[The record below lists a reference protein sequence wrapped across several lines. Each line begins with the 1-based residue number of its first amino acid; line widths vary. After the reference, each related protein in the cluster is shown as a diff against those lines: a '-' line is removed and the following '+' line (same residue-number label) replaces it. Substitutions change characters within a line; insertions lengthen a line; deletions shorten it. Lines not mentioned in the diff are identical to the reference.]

1 MIQIDMENGWVS
13 ETTAAGEQR
22 YPIGTAEAFSVISK
36 AWLRSGWDNKYVYSF
51 AWMGRPVIQLPEDML
66 RIQEVIYQVKPD
78 VLIETGIAHGGS
90 LILSASMLALL
101 LGAGYLRVMPLKER
115 VPFLVMADASS
126 GNATVARLDED
137 FRHRSVSASEAIAR
151 ANVAGFIS
159 LRESYDVAMM
169 NLRDWRAVHAMSA
182 PEVGKEYAALHAAN
196 NADSP
201 FNTWGRSRAIRVRI
215 LSIQLL
221 DGPDGAPGG
230 ATVRF
235 QRSVYDK
242 ASGATRPLDSR
253 IATLGFTYNLA
264 LRMDEPDRLEN
275 PLGFQVTSYRVDAET
290 LNAAEAQ

>member
-1 MIQIDMENGWVS
+1 MSKDKRPGPASREAIARAVDYETSIADLARRS
-13 ETTAAGEQR
+13 ERRAWRVAA
-22 YPIGTAEAFSVISK
+22 V
-36 AWLRSGWDNKYVYSF
+36 
-51 AWMGRPVIQLPEDML
+51 
-66 RIQEVIYQVKPD
+66 
-78 VLIETGIAHGGS
+78 
-90 LILSASMLALL
+90 ASMLALL

-182 PEVGKEYAALHAAN
+182 PEVGKGYAALHAAN

-275 PLGFQVTSYRVDAET
+275 PLGFQVTSYRVDTDYAPLPPAESEPAVFGPDPFVADSD
-290 LNAAEAQ
+290 LPEATHANVGGVATEGASQ

>member
-1 MIQIDMENGWVS
+1 MSKDKRPGPASREAIARAVDYETSIADLARRS
-13 ETTAAGEQR
+13 ERRAWRVAA
-22 YPIGTAEAFSVISK
+22 V
-36 AWLRSGWDNKYVYSF
+36 
-51 AWMGRPVIQLPEDML
+51 
-66 RIQEVIYQVKPD
+66 
-78 VLIETGIAHGGS
+78 
-90 LILSASMLALL
+90 ASMLALL
-101 LGAGYLRVMPLKER
+101 LGVGYLRVMPLKER

-275 PLGFQVTSYRVDAET
+275 PLGFQVTSYRVDTDYAPLPPAESEPAVFGPDPFVADSD
-290 LNAAEAQ
+290 LPEATHANVGGVATEGASQ

>member
-1 MIQIDMENGWVS
+1 MSKDKRQGPASREAIARAVDYETSIADLARRS
-13 ETTAAGEQR
+13 ERRAWRVAA
-22 YPIGTAEAFSVISK
+22 V
-36 AWLRSGWDNKYVYSF
+36 
-51 AWMGRPVIQLPEDML
+51 
-66 RIQEVIYQVKPD
+66 
-78 VLIETGIAHGGS
+78 
-90 LILSASMLALL
+90 ASMLALL

-275 PLGFQVTSYRVDAET
+275 PLGFQVTSYRVDTDYAPLPPAESEPAVFGPDPFVADSD
-290 LNAAEAQ
+290 LPEATHANVGGVATEGASQ

>member
-1 MIQIDMENGWVS
+1 MSKDKRPGPASREAIARAVDYETSIADLARRS
-13 ETTAAGEQR
+13 ERCAWRVAA
-22 YPIGTAEAFSVISK
+22 V
-36 AWLRSGWDNKYVYSF
+36 
-51 AWMGRPVIQLPEDML
+51 
-66 RIQEVIYQVKPD
+66 
-78 VLIETGIAHGGS
+78 
-90 LILSASMLALL
+90 ASMLALL

-275 PLGFQVTSYRVDAET
+275 PLGFQVTSYRVDTDYAPLPPAESEPAVFGPDPFVADSDLPET
-290 LNAAEAQ
+290 THANVGGVATEGASQ

>member
-1 MIQIDMENGWVS
+1 MSSDRQLGPAGRDAIARAVNYETSIADLARRGERRAWWV
-13 ETTAAGEQR
+13 AA
-22 YPIGTAEAFSVISK
+22 V
-36 AWLRSGWDNKYVYSF
+36 
-51 AWMGRPVIQLPEDML
+51 
-66 RIQEVIYQVKPD
+66 
-78 VLIETGIAHGGS
+78 
-90 LILSASMLALL
+90 ASMLALL

-137 FRHRSVSASEAIAR
+137 FRHRSLTASEAIAR

-201 FNTWGRSRAIRVRI
+201 FNTWGRGRAIRVRI

-275 PLGFQVTSYRVDAET
+275 PLGFQVTSYRVDTDYAPVPPAESEPAVFEPDLFT
-290 LNAAEAQ
+290 GGSAMPDATQANVGDAATEGASQ